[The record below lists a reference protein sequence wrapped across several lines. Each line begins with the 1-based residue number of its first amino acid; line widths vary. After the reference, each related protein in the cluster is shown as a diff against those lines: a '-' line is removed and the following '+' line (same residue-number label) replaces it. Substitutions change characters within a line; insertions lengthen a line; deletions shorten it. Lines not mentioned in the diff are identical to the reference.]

1 MSINAIIRLGR
12 TLATGVLML
21 PGLVWGQ
28 VLQLQDIQFAAQPG
42 NRFEVQ
48 LDFSETPPEPSGI
61 TIDTPARVVL
71 DFPGATS
78 TLIERNHALSFENAE
93 SAVVLGTEERTRLV
107 VNLRD
112 LAPYS
117 YRIEGT
123 RLYLN
128 IGSDVGAESLATR
141 ASDQQLAR
149 AAESSILDVDFRRG
163 EEGEGLVSIELSHK
177 GVNADV
183 RRTANGVEVT
193 FYQTR

>member
-1 MSINAIIRLGR
+1 
-12 TLATGVLML
+12 
-21 PGLVWGQ
+21 
-28 VLQLQDIQFAAQPG
+28 
-42 NRFEVQ
+42 
-48 LDFSETPPEPSGI
+48 
-61 TIDTPARVVL
+61 
-71 DFPGATS
+71 
-78 TLIERNHALSFENAE
+78 
-93 SAVVLGTEERTRLV
+93 
-107 VNLRD
+107 D

-193 FYQTR
+193 FYQTRLPESLNRRLNVLDFATPVKTIDARTQGRDTSFRIDATGDYEYLVYQTDDRYVVSVKPLTPEELE